1 MGLKNTAMKFFWSDE
16 MEEQQEEYTRYR
28 IFDYLNGVSYIIN
41 ADVKKINDDLL
52 LYAPEQVQVNK
63 EEARTSS
70 NVRSWLSK

>member
-1 MGLKNTAMKFFWSDE
+1 MSDE
-16 MEEQQEEYTRYR
+16 KS
-28 IFDYLNGVSYIIN
+28 DLYLY